1 MVNLQLYATGRFGGE
16 RDRWFEF
23 LTDEVNVSP
32 ILVALLKQAT
42 DKDCKAAIAESS
54 RPQGLSGRGKL
65 GGKRAIERNSRVTDK

>member
-1 MVNLQLYATGRFGGE
+1 
-16 RDRWFEF
+16 
-23 LTDEVNVSP
+23 
-32 ILVALLKQAT
+32 LLKQAT